1 MNKEK
6 IDLEIKRMI
15 DIAMKK
21 GSINEEDV
29 GARLLKY
36 DASASDIEETLKKL
50 EGLGIKI
57 IRDTN
62 QHLEDIDDLMAGVKV
77 SVNDPVKVYL
87 SEIGKSHLLTAEEE
101 YELAIEHLGGEV

>member
-1 MNKEK
+1 MKEK

-36 DASASDIEETLKKL
+36 DASASDIEDTLKKL

-57 IRDTN
+57 IRDTPS
-62 QHLEDIDDLMAGVKV
+62 QRFLHFMMFLMLNKIRLF
-77 SVNDPVKVYL
+77 KM
-87 SEIGKSHLLTAEEE
+87 
-101 YELAIEHLGGEV
+101 